1 MKKINLFFC
10 FLFFSLYSY
19 GQNIPG
25 NFYVDFGATMWQDD
39 KGLELETQSRSISLA
54 YMYELVLDKNGQFT
68 FNPGV
73 GYTADNLFFKQG
85 KTLVNDGS
93 NTVPV
98 DPNPAHGTRIS
109 TRKSKIV
116 GNYLDI
122 PLEFRFRNHPGRNA
136 FRLAIGA
143 KLSML
148 VDSHTKVKY
157 EDQNGDV
164 RVSKD
169 KGDFNMNFFKAGLVG
184 RIGYGWINFFC
195 YYGLTNTFESGKLL
209 NTDGTAFTGTDRPI
223 TIGITVS
230 NF

>member
-10 FLFFSLYSY
+10 FLLFSLCSF
-19 GQNIPG
+19 GQKIPG
-25 NFYVDFGATMWQDD
+25 NFYLDFGATMWQDD

-54 YMYELVLDKNGQFT
+54 YMYELVLDQNGQFT

-73 GYTADNLFFKQG
+73 GYTADNYFLKNG
-85 KTLVNDGS
+85 VTLYNNGS
-93 NTVPV
+93 HTEPV
-98 DPNPAHGTRIS
+98 GAIDSNQKL
-109 TRKSKIV
+109 RKSKLV
-116 GNYLDI
+116 GNYVDV

-136 FRLAIGA
+136 FRLAVGA
-143 KLSML
+143 RLSLL
-148 VDSHTKVKY
+148 VDGHTKVKY
-157 EDQNGDV
+157 EDEFGNV

-169 KGDFNMNFFKAGLVG
+169 KGNFNLNRFKAGLVG

-195 YYGLTNTFESGKLL
+195 YYGLTNTFESDKLL
-209 NTDGTAFTGTDRPI
+209 NTDGNAFTGTDRPI

>member
-10 FLFFSLYSY
+10 FLFFSLYTF
-19 GQNIPG
+19 GQGTGIPG
-25 NFYVDFGATMWQDD
+25 NFYLDFGATMWQDD
-39 KGLELETQSRSISLA
+39 KGLELETQSRSVSLS

-73 GYTADNLFFKQG
+73 GYTADNYFMKNG
-85 KTLVNDGS
+85 VTIYNNGNNTL
-93 NTVPV
+93 PV
-98 DPNPAHGTRIS
+98 DAVSGDQRL
-109 TRKSKIV
+109 RKSKFV
-116 GNYLDI
+116 GNYVDV

-136 FRLAIGA
+136 FRFAVGA
-143 KLSML
+143 KLSVL

-157 EDQNGDV
+157 EDEYGNV

-169 KGDFNMNFFKAGLVG
+169 KGNLNMNVFKAGLVG

-195 YYGLTNTFESGKLL
+195 YYGLTNTFESDKLL
-209 NTDGTAFTGTDRPI
+209 NTDGVAFTGTDRPI